1 MYIGS
6 VRFFKHLI
14 LLTIITIITVL
25 SLLLWKS
32 CRKISRLEYQLTL
45 TEQLTAVATGGKT
58 PCKELDSGRT
68 KEKQKRGSV
77 DLRGIFHAA
86 APEYQKLYPSLY
98 APAKAA
104 PEKTEAKTVYLTFDD
119 GPSACTK
126 QILDTLDFE
135 NVKATFFVK
144 GTTNEDDLKTMKE
157 AARKGHTIGMHSYS
171 HSYKYI
177 YASVENFLNDMHN
190 ISALIRQTT
199 GREPA
204 IFRFPGGSISAVN
217 ERLHEQLMAEM
228 LRRGFVPYDW
238 TVSSGDAE
246 TRNATA
252 EAIAGRVITEVSKS
266 SGPAFVLMH
275 DSGKK
280 QATAQALG
288 RIIKEL
294 KQKGYSFKAITPD
307 VKPALFSPKYT
318 KGE

>member
-14 LLTIITIITVL
+14 LLTIITVITVL

-32 CRKISRLEYQLTL
+32 YRKISRLEYRLTL
-45 TEQLTAVATGGKT
+45 TEQLTAAATGNKAPYGALAGSQTK
-58 PCKELDSGRT
+58 
-68 KEKQKRGSV
+68 KEKRHSGI
-77 DLRGIFHAA
+77 DLREMLHSS
-86 APEYQKLYPSLY
+86 APEYQKLYPDLY

-104 PEKTEAKTVYLTFDD
+104 AEKTEAKTVYLTFDD
-119 GPSACTK
+119 GPSACTR

-144 GTTNEDDLKTMKE
+144 GTTNEDDLKTMKA

-177 YASVENFLNDMHN
+177 YASVENFLKDMHN

-199 GREPA
+199 GQEPA
-204 IFRFPGGSISAVN
+204 VFRFPGGSISGVN
-217 ERLHEQLMAEM
+217 LRLHEQLMSEM
-228 LRRGFVPYDW
+228 LRRGFIPYDW
-238 TVSSGDAE
+238 TISSGDAE
-246 TRNATA
+246 TKNITA
-252 EAIAGRVITEVSKS
+252 DDIAQRVIDEVSKS
-266 SGPAFVLMH
+266 QEPAFVLLH
-275 DSGKK
+275 DSGTK

-294 KQKGYSFKAITPD
+294 KQKGYSFKAVTPD
-307 VKPALFSPKYT
+307 VKPALFSPR
-318 KGE
+318 